1 MYPLLRK
8 GMLGFGRSQL
18 CFTDH
23 NPKIDPGGAARP
35 Q

>member
-1 MYPLLRK
+1 
-8 GMLGFGRSQL
+8 MLGFGRSQL

-35 Q
+35 QKA